1 MCGFFVTKFA
11 LHCHRDKGSDKMLQK
26 FRRRVGAT
34 SILLIVGFAISFTA
48 VLIGISSVNSAL
60 IVTQKTGQTM
70 PLYDTVKA
78 TGMSLAISI
87 YAFSVVNCIVVTNYW
102 IITRRRDMAIK
113 KAFGWSD
120 MRLLRE
126 ISAEMSW
133 LILIGLLI
141 SGCALAVL
149 MNLRGDLF
157 SLRITPFFVVGTAA
171 LLLLTLIISAIVPFI
186 RITKIRPA
194 EVIS

>member
-1 MCGFFVTKFA
+1 
-11 LHCHRDKGSDKMLQK
+11 MLQK

-34 SILLIVGFAISFTA
+34 SILLVVGFAISFTA

>member
-1 MCGFFVTKFA
+1 MIYQ
-11 LHCHRDKGSDKMLQK
+11 L
-26 FRRRVGAT
+26 RRKLGAT

-60 IVTQKTGQTM
+60 IAMKEAGQAEPIFDTM
-70 PLYDTVKA
+70 RQ

-102 IITRRRDMAIK
+102 IITRRKNIAIK

-120 MRLLRE
+120 IRLLNE
-126 ISAEMSW
+126 ICVEMGA
-133 LILIGLLI
+133 LILVGLVI
-141 SGCALAVL
+141 SVCILAVL
-149 MNLRGDLF
+149 MNWREDLF
-157 SLRITPFFVVGTAA
+157 SLRVTPFFIMGTVA
-171 LLLLTLIISAIVPFI
+171 LLLLTLIISAIVPFE
-186 RITKIRPA
+186 KIIKIHPA

>member
-1 MCGFFVTKFA
+1 MQFLLRKRTMAVIKK
-11 LHCHRDKGSDKMLQK
+11 KGRGDTMIYQL
-26 FRRRVGAT
+26 RRKLGAT

-60 IVTQKTGQTM
+60 IAMKEAGQTE
-70 PLYDTVKA
+70 PIFDTMRQ

-102 IITRRRDMAIK
+102 IITRRKNIAIK

-120 MRLLRE
+120 IRLLNE
-126 ISAEMSW
+126 ICVEMGA
-133 LILIGLLI
+133 LILVGLVI
-141 SGCALAVL
+141 SVCILAVL
-149 MNLRGDLF
+149 MNWREDLF
-157 SLRITPFFVVGTAA
+157 SLRVTPFFIMGTVA
-171 LLLLTLIISAIVPFI
+171 LLLLTLIISAIVPFE
-186 RITKIRPA
+186 KIIKIHPA